1 MHTLVHRGGFKPS
14 RPTRWPVHFRSGS
27 CTCARCRP
35 IQNLGY
41 SRTGTETAPP
51 GWRTLPR
58 AIRLWCIH
66 PLKRSG
72 ETMFCQCVRLLIRL
86 VVHSTGVI
94 VIIAICSAPIASSGQ
109 IMASNDD
116 KEITVWAI
124 SSSKTYH
131 CPGSRWYGKTEEG
144 KYMSECE
151 AIRTGFRPAFGRECG
166 SQCKH

>member
-1 MHTLVHRGGFKPS
+1 VAGPFQIRLMHLCKVGVDRYRILAIHAQVRKPAHPS
-14 RPTRWPVHFRSGS
+14 T
-27 CTCARCRP
+27 
-35 IQNLGY
+35 
-41 SRTGTETAPP
+41 
-51 GWRTLPR
+51 

-66 PLKRSG
+66 PLKRIG

-109 IMASNDD
+109 FMASNDD

-151 AIRTGFRPAFGRECG
+151 AIRTGFRPAFGRDCG